1 MAAAPA
7 HQRAGPPGRPQLLA
21 SAAPETEAAAPVAPR
36 QPALPGF
43 RLGTTLYRRSYD
55 LTDAVDGFA
64 ERVLGVQGLGL
75 RRGQERLVN
84 WIGDRRFWDRGH
96 PLVGPS
102 HLAVLRERLRPGDLI
117 LTRKEGYFSN
127 IAMPGHWKHA
137 LIYVGTPAERRAW
150 FSTPGVAA
158 WVAGSGVGES
168 CFDALLRRCHGPVYE
183 ESCGQDDAAGAAVL
197 SSDGR
202 GVGFDALEACA
213 QVDSLAV
220 LRPRMD
226 RLALAQA
233 LDTAFGFVGFPYDFL
248 FDFSCDQSFICS
260 EVIYKAYHRGPMRGG
275 LALRTR
281 NIAGRDSMPTNDL
294 AQLYSERRATVDQD
308 LELVVYFEGD
318 EHLGEA
324 FEASEPRFAESW
336 ARSAWEESLAALRS
350 RLLPG
355 QSAAS

>member
-7 HQRAGPPGRPQLLA
+7 VDALRPAAPSEPAAGRSAPVVPGPPD
-21 SAAPETEAAAPVAPR
+21 
-36 QPALPGF
+36 LPGF

-55 LTDAVDGFA
+55 LTDAVDGLA
-64 ERVLGVQGLGL
+64 ERIFGIRDLGL

-84 WIGDRRFWDRGH
+84 WIGDRRFRDRGH
-96 PLVGPS
+96 PLVGPA

-117 LTRKEGYFSN
+117 LTRKEGYLSN
-127 IAMPGHWKHA
+127 IAMPGYWKHS
-137 LIYVGTPAERRAW
+137 LVYVGTPAERRAW
-150 FSTPGVAA
+150 FSTPEVAG
-158 WVAGSGVGES
+158 WVAGSGET
-168 CFDALLRRCHGPVYE
+168 CFDALLRRCHGPVYD
-183 ESCGQDDAAGAAVL
+183 ESCRQDDPAGAAVL

-281 NIAGRDSMPTNDL
+281 TIAGRDSMPTNDL
-294 AQLYSERRATVDQD
+294 AQLYSERRDTVDQD
-308 LELVVYFEGD
+308 LELVVFFEGD
-318 EHLGEA
+318 EQAGEA
-324 FEASEPRFAESW
+324 VEAPEPRFAGSW
-336 ARSAWEESLAALRS
+336 ARSAWEESLVALRS
-350 RLLPG
+350 RLLPW
-355 QSAAS
+355 QRAVS